1 MRERIQHRLETKLHR
16 PSLTDDFIARP
27 RLLAALNRGLTCKLT
42 LVSAPAGFGK
52 STLVSWWASTLRI
65 PAGWVSLDEA
75 DNDLASFV
83 NYLVGAVEKHF
94 PDACA
99 NTHFILNGSQAL
111 SGDVLATTLINDLV
125 GIGQPFVAVLD
136 DYNVITNAAIHEL
149 VMRLVRHQ
157 PQGMH
162 LVIVSRT
169 DPPLSLA
176 RLRASNMLELR
187 GADLRF
193 DRDETRRF
201 LAEDGLASL
210 DDAAL
215 DVLEARMEGW
225 AAGLRLAAL
234 SLRNT
239 RDTAAILTGVEGAS
253 QHTMSYLLDEVLQ
266 QQSGLVQAFLLR
278 TSILDRFCAELCEAV
293 AGDGAPGLSGHAF
306 TELLLQANL
315 FVVPLDEQRRW
326 FRYHHLFQQLLR
338 HKLAERLNASAIAAL
353 HQRAGAWCA
362 NGGEL
367 GETLGYF
374 LQAGD
379 VVAAATALESCV
391 PALLNAEAFNVLAS
405 ALERL
410 PPAVISARAGL
421 LAAKAFVLIA
431 RGKDAAFQEILSLL
445 EDRLADPQFQGVY
458 PQAAARQNIRGQ
470 VAFHRM
476 WDAFKRQDY
485 ERCIQSSE
493 EALTI
498 LPISER
504 YLRGSIMMGMGLSMC
519 ERGRAEVWERRLL
532 AQIQQ
537 YDATDGFLAR
547 CYISLCLTYFRAA
560 RYAEMKLAAQRLL
573 EIAQQ
578 SDLLVSQGFGHCL
591 LGMAH
596 HALHEIEEAIQ
607 HLTFVHERRYAL
619 TTVVVPTAV
628 QLLIKAY
635 QAVGRR
641 EDAAFTF
648 EQLAKYDLDTV
659 GAITPATHAVG
670 AQLALLPTPGQPEPN
685 RSTARASAAP
695 ANGWNGIAP
704 EDLLTPRE
712 TEILRLV
719 DQQLSN
725 KEVAQRL
732 FITPETAQRHVSNL
746 MLKLDVHNRRQAV
759 RKAKSLGIL

>member
-1 MRERIQHRLETKLHR
+1 MRERTQRYLETKLHR
-16 PSLTDDFIARP
+16 PSLTDDFVARP
-27 RLLAALNRGLTCKLT
+27 RLLAALNRSSTCRLT

-52 STLVSWWASTLRI
+52 STLVAWWASTLRL
-65 PAGWVSLDEA
+65 PSGWVSLDEA
-75 DNDLASFV
+75 DNDLARFV
-83 NYLVGAVEKHF
+83 NYFVGAIERHF
-94 PDACA
+94 PGACA
-99 NTHFILNGSQAL
+99 NTHAILIGPQAL
-111 SGDVLATTLINDLV
+111 SGDVLVTTLINDLV
-125 GIGQPFVAVLD
+125 GIGQPFVVVLD
-136 DYNVITNAAIHEL
+136 DYNVITNAAVHEL

-157 PQGMH
+157 PHGMR

-176 RLRASNMLELR
+176 RLRASNMVELR

-193 DRDETRRF
+193 DRDETRQF
-201 LAEDGLASL
+201 LAEDELASL

-215 DVLEARMEGW
+215 DALEARMEGW

-234 SLRNT
+234 SLRHARNAT
-239 RDTAAILTGVEGAS
+239 AILSGVEGAS
-253 QHTMSYLLDEVLQ
+253 QHTMSYLLDEVLRQ
-266 QQSGLVQAFLLR
+266 QTEEMQAYLLC

-293 AGDGAPGLSGHAF
+293 AGESAPGLSGHAF
-306 TELLLQANL
+306 TELLVQANL
-315 FVVPLDEQRRW
+315 FVVPLDGQGRW

-374 LQAGD
+374 LKAGD
-379 VVAAATALESCV
+379 VVAAATALENCV

-410 PPAVISARAGL
+410 PPAAISARAGL

-431 RGKDAAFQEILSLL
+431 RGKDAAFQEILSAL
-445 EDRLADPQFQGVY
+445 DDQLADPEFQLIY
-458 PQAAARQNIRGQ
+458 PQAARQTIQGQ

-476 WDAFKRQDY
+476 WGAFKREDY
-485 ERCIQSSE
+485 ERCIQFAE
-493 EALTI
+493 EALVVNRPAETH
-498 LPISER
+498 
-504 YLRGSIMMGMGLSMC
+504 LRGSVMMCMGLAMC
-519 ERGRAEVWERRLL
+519 ELGRAEVWERRLL

-578 SDLLVSQGFGHCL
+578 SGLLVSQGFGHCL

-596 HALHEIEEAIQ
+596 HALGEIEEGIQ
-607 HLTFVHERRYAL
+607 HLTFVHEQRYAL
-619 TTVVVPTAV
+619 TTVVVPTAI

-648 EQLAKYDLDTV
+648 EQLAKYDIDTA
-659 GAITPATHAVG
+659 GAVTPATRAVG
-670 AQLALLPTPGQPEPN
+670 AHLALLPTPGQPEPN
-685 RSTARASAAP
+685 GSTSRASAASG
-695 ANGWNGIAP
+695 NGWNGIAA